1 LSQFILFE
9 IGDGSK
15 VQFWLDWW
23 CVTTILADCYLE
35 LFRIFRNKEA
45 SVADLLRYT
54 NGVLRWDMHF
64 FRDVH
69 DWELEGFWSSMDTI
83 YGTPVRGIGEDK
95 RCWLPNKSK
104 GFMVSVHYHLL
115 AGHCDQ
121 VSFGRAFGSRR
132 FLLEWLS
139 LYGLQPFG
147 EMFDN

>member
-1 LSQFILFE
+1 M
-9 IGDGSK
+9 
-15 VQFWLDWW
+15 V
-23 CVTTILADCYLE
+23 
-35 LFRIFRNKEA
+35 
-45 SVADLLRYT
+45 DLLWYT

-69 DWELEGFWSSMDTI
+69 DRELEGFWSSMDTI

-121 VSFGRAFGSRR
+121 VFP
-132 FLLEWLS
+132 W
-139 LYGLQPFG
+139 
-147 EMFDN
+147 